1 MTPIV
6 IEQNYGII
14 IEILSKN
21 SVRITVQSEY
31 LGTDEPETTELYYDP
46 DKHLVCMNETPN
58 HPFTCESHEMYVK
71 FVVTVLET
79 LRIQNNISQKVFF
92 ILADNKYIPYNEN
105 TFNERIYAS

>member
-21 SVRITVQSEY
+21 SVRITIQCEY
-31 LGTDEPETTELYYDP
+31 LNADEPEITELSYDP
-46 DKHLVCMNETPN
+46 HKHLVCMNDAPN
-58 HPFTCESHEMYVK
+58 DPFTCESHEMYVK
-71 FVVTVLET
+71 FVITVLET
-79 LRIQNNISQKVFF
+79 LRAQNNISQKVFF